1 MSRRPTRPAL
11 RSSVVP
17 RPPAWLGRA
26 PELIVAAA
34 VSLLLLMAS
43 VAEVRAQFPP
53 ATPEERE
60 AGARVQEIRFGTD
73 ALTIPRGETVTVGT
87 ELYDEAGDRVE
98 GAVALIFAQG
108 GVSPTFSMVEGPNVE
123 LTGTAPGNGVA
134 LAIVMVPEDE
144 TGVFG
149 VAGARPVGRLDV
161 TVLDYPAASIE
172 IEAPGYRAYTGTSI
186 QMGGNVLTTEGT
198 EHQTAEIRWH
208 SSDPSVA
215 MVTSGGIVTGVA
227 PGDATVIA
235 ETENGV
241 RAEYDLTV
249 AANPVASL
257 SMSPA
262 TVRTRRG
269 DVVEFDI
276 VARDVEGRPVDDVA
290 LDLAVSGMQGT
301 GAFVYADGTF
311 VAEET
316 GPYRVIASSGS
327 ASAAA
332 VVEVTDRPEPQPVEL
347 LDHGPRAEVAT
358 SDLWVF
364 EGLDGED
371 YAYTGTHAQ
380 GGGERMFVWRVT
392 DPENIVL
399 VDSVVVDARVVNDV
413 KVSEDASWAIITR
426 EGASNRRNGIVVL
439 DLADPAHPTIMA
451 ELTDSLTAG
460 IHNVWIMG
468 DVVYAV
474 NDGTSAMNIIDM
486 SDPANPSHAGRFE
499 IRPGETDKS
508 LHDVWAEDGYAYLS
522 YWDDGLVIVDVGAG
536 THGGTPTDPV
546 FVSSI
551 SYPQGNTHVAWR
563 DRDYVFVG
571 DEIGTSDGMRG
582 YIHVIDVSD
591 IENPREVAK
600 DELPE
605 AGAHNVWVEDEVL
618 YIAYYQGGLRIVD
631 VSGTLRGD
639 LYRQGREIG
648 FFRTE
653 AAEGE
658 GLAAN
663 SANAWGP
670 QIFKGN
676 LFVSDMTSGLWVLE
690 HVKPRPIT

>member
-1 MSRRPTRPAL
+1 MTRLTPILAL
-11 RSSVVP
+11 LALTLVGTSD
-17 RPPAWLGRA
+17 LQ
-26 PELIVAAA
+26 
-34 VSLLLLMAS
+34 
-43 VAEVRAQFPP
+43 AQFPP
-53 ATPEERE
+53 ATAEQRE
-60 AGARVQEIRFGTD
+60 AGARVAEIRFGTEE
-73 ALTIPRGETVTVGT
+73 LTIPRGETATIGA
-87 ELYDEAGDRVE
+87 ELYDADGNRVE
-98 GAVALIFAQG
+98 GAVAVVFAQG
-108 GVSPTFSMVEGPNVE
+108 GVGPTFSTVEGPTVE
-123 LTGTAPGNGVA
+123 LQGMAPGNGMA

-144 TGVFG
+144 AGVFG
-149 VAGARPVGRLDV
+149 VAGARPVGQINV
-161 TVLDYPAASIE
+161 TVLDYPVASID
-172 IEAPGYRAYTGTSI
+172 IEEPDYTAYTGTSI
-186 QMGGNVLTTEGT
+186 QMDGTVLTTEGT
-198 EHQTAEIRWH
+198 EHESATIRW
-208 SSDPSVA
+208 SSSNPSVA
-215 MVTSGGIVTGVA
+215 MVTGGGIVTGVA
-227 PGDATVIA
+227 PGTASVIA

-241 RAEYDLTV
+241 SAQRSLTV
-249 AANPVASL
+249 AANPVTSIA
-257 SMSPA
+257 MSPA
-262 TVRTRRG
+262 ATQTRRG

-276 VARDVEGRPVDDVA
+276 EARDANGRVIDDIA
-290 LDLAVSGMQGT
+290 LDLAVSGMEGT
-301 GAFVYADGTF
+301 GGFVFDDGTF

-316 GPYRVIASSGS
+316 GPYRVIASSGT

-332 VVEVTDRPEPQPVEL
+332 VVEVTDRPAAQPVEL

-364 EGLDGED
+364 EGVDGED

-380 GGGERMFVWRVT
+380 GGGERMFVWKVT
-392 DPENIVL
+392 DPENIQL
-399 VDSVVVDARVVNDV
+399 MDSVVVDARVVNDV
-413 KVSEDASWAIITR
+413 KVSEDATWAIITR

-439 DLADPAHPTIMA
+439 DLADPAHPTILS
-451 ELTDSLTAG
+451 ELTDDLTAG

-468 DVVYAV
+468 DIVYAV
-474 NDGTSAMNIIDM
+474 NNGTSALNIIDM
-486 SDPANPSHAGRFE
+486 SDPANPQHAGRFE
-499 IRPGETDKS
+499 IRPGETDKV

-522 YWDDGLVIVDVGAG
+522 YWDDGLVIADVGAG
-536 THGGTPTDPV
+536 THGGTPTEPA

-551 SYPQGNTHVAWR
+551 NYPAGNTHVAWR
-563 DRDYVFVG
+563 NRDYVFLG

-591 IENPREVAK
+591 IDEPKEVAK
-600 DELPE
+600 YELPE
-605 AGAHNVWVEDEVL
+605 AGAHNVWIEDDVL

-670 QIFKGN
+670 QVFKGN
-676 LFVSDMTSGLWVLE
+676 LFVSDMTSGLWVLK